1 MLAFLWC
8 LSGWAALAQGVDSSR
23 TASGLWY
30 ATQGRGPAMVLVH
43 GSNLDSRS
51 FDWIAAP
58 LAAEHRVVVMDLR
71 FHGKSRDSSGPVS
84 WERDLLEVMD
94 AARVERATLLGHSLG
109 AQIVV
114 DFALA
119 HPERV
124 ERLILVGPNVS
135 GYRPLGLPAGMEP
148 LMQALRSGDV
158 AGAVAALAAMPAMRL
173 VAARERQPFVS
184 RMFSDN
190 AGLFRV
196 DPTRLVPARPAAT
209 EQLERL
215 VVPILILVGDS
226 DLTEAS
232 RVADLLAAR
241 AKDVRVVR
249 LERCSHLAP
258 IDCPDQVLGEVE
270 PSLRPPES

>member
-1 MLAFLWC
+1 VLAFLWFPT
-8 LSGWAALAQGVDSSR
+8 GGGAPAQGVDSSR

-30 ATQGRGPAMVLVH
+30 ATRGRGPAIVLVH

-51 FDWIAAP
+51 FDWIAAG
-58 LAAEHRVVVMDLR
+58 LAAGHRVVAMDLR
-71 FHGKSRDSSGPVS
+71 FHGKSRDSGGPVS
-84 WERDLLEVMD
+84 WEGDLLEVMD

-124 ERLILVGPNVS
+124 ERLILVGPNLS
-135 GYRPLGLPAGMEP
+135 GYRPTAMPAGTEP
-148 LMQALRSGDV
+148 MVQALRSGDIP
-158 AGAVAALAAMPAMRL
+158 GAAAALAAMPAMQL
-173 VAARERQPFVS
+173 VGARDRQPFVT
-184 RMFSDN
+184 RMFNDN

-196 DPTRLVPARPAAT
+196 DPTRLVPARAPAT

-215 VVPILILVGDS
+215 IIPVVVLVGDS

-232 RVADLLAAR
+232 KVADLLAAR
-241 AKDVRVVR
+241 AKDVHVAK
-249 LERCSHLAP
+249 LERCGHLAP
-258 IDCPDQVLGEVE
+258 IDCPDRVLREIE
-270 PSLRPPES
+270 PYLRPRD

>member
-1 MLAFLWC
+1 VLAFLWFPT
-8 LSGWAALAQGVDSSR
+8 GGGAPAQGVDCSR

-30 ATQGRGPAMVLVH
+30 ATRGRGPAIVLVH

-51 FDWIAAP
+51 FDWIAAG
-58 LAAEHRVVVMDLR
+58 LAAGHRVVAMDLR
-71 FHGKSRDSSGPVS
+71 FHGKSRDSGGPVS
-84 WERDLLEVMD
+84 WEGDLLEVMD

-124 ERLILVGPNVS
+124 ERLVLVGPNVS
-135 GYRPLGLPAGMEP
+135 GYRPTATPAGMES
-148 LMQALRSGDV
+148 LIQALRSGDV
-158 AGAVAALAAMPAMRL
+158 PGAAAALGAMPAMQL
-173 VAARERQPFVS
+173 VAARDRRPFVT
-184 RMFSDN
+184 RMFQDN

-196 DPTRLVPARPAAT
+196 DPTRLVPARPPAT

-215 VVPILILVGDS
+215 TVPVLVLVGDS

-232 RVADLLAAR
+232 KVAELLVAR
-241 AKDVRVVR
+241 AKDARAVT
-249 LERCSHLAP
+249 LERCGHLAP
-258 IDCPDQVLGEVE
+258 MDCPDQVLRESE
-270 PSLRPPES
+270 QFLRPRD